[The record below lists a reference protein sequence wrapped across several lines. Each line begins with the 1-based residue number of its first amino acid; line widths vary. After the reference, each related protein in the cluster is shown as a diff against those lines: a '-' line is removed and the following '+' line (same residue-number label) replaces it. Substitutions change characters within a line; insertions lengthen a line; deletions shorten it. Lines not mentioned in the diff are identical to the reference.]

1 MFGPDEE
8 KSKKYGEAL
17 RAQGLDKQAMPAAV
31 RSFIGIPFDTQ
42 PMPVL
47 VPKRPI
53 SSPLQSVE

>member
-1 MFGPDEE
+1 
-8 KSKKYGEAL
+8 
-17 RAQGLDKQAMPAAV
+17 MPAAV
-31 RSFIGIPFDTQ
+31 QSFIGIPFDIQ